1 MLSYMTLHG
10 LLYKKWPKIL
20 KPVLIDGI
28 RFIGEGI
35 SNTAQAKIWK
45 VFYFIYPD
53 ILDHWNILKIL

>member
-1 MLSYMTLHG
+1 MTLHG

-35 SNTAQAKIWK
+35 SNTAQAKI
-45 VFYFIYPD
+45 
-53 ILDHWNILKIL
+53 